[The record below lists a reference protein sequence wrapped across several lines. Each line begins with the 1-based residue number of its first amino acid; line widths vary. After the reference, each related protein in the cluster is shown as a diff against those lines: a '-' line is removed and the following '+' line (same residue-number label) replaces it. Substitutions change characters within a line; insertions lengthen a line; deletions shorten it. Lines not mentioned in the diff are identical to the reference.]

1 MSDIG
6 GFLLI
11 ASVGAGV
18 YSNTLKEKQKEF
30 QDKLEEKYM
39 KKTDHTVMAVPAK
52 TIAVAEPEV
61 ADSVD
66 DTVEQEEPVVIEE
79 EADEEVIEA
88 IEEVIEEIIPTPAP
102 VPPTSEL
109 VLKETEKAI
118 AEVKAKGVQETK
130 AKMSFNEPVLSPS
143 SPTPEQVE
151 EPKNDV
157 ITKKEKDPG
166 TKKQIAQ
173 GITLI
178 VAAAGVALARNVIK
192 AWLGR
197 GMF

>member
-1 MSDIG
+1 MSIPMI
-6 GFLLI
+6 LLGYF
-11 ASVGAGV
+11 SRNENDL
-18 YSNTLKEKQKEF
+18 SLKFSSINWNYRHTKQK
-30 QDKLEEKYM
+30 
-39 KKTDHTVMAVPAK
+39 V
-52 TIAVAEPEV
+52 AVAEPEV
-61 ADSVD
+61 ADP
-66 DTVEQEEPVVIEE
+66 VEDAVEEEEPEVVVE
-79 EADEEVIEA
+79 EEVIEA
-88 IEEVIEEIIPTPAP
+88 IEEVTVTEEIIPSPAP
-102 VPPTSEL
+102 VSPTSEL

-130 AKMSFNEPVLSPS
+130 AKMSFNEPALSPP

-151 EPKNDV
+151 EPKKDV
-157 ITKKEKDPG
+157 VTKKEKDPG